1 MSGSSLLELQDVS
14 FGYGEGQSFIPV
26 LDKVN
31 FCVESGQRIAL
42 LGRSGSGKST
52 LMNILAGLL
61 LPERGSV
68 VWQGTDV
75 TQLNDAKRVALR
87 RQTIGVVYQFH
98 HLLPEFSAEEN
109 VALPA
114 ILGGQKV
121 AKSTQLAHQLLDQV
135 GLGHRF
141 DHRPGELSGG
151 ERQRVA
157 VARALAGHPKVLLM
171 DEPTGNLD
179 EATADQVLA
188 MLIDLSETT
197 QTSLVIVTH
206 DRRVAAQTDQQF
218 ELHHGEMKPFQG
230 IETTGGVS
238 SNHSLLAI
246 ATRPEDLPSPV
257 VQRRRPS
264 KASQ

>member
-1 MSGSSLLELQDVS
+1 MSGSSLLELQSVS
-14 FGYGEGQSFIPV
+14 FCYGDGQSRIPV
-26 LDKVN
+26 LDDVN
-31 FCVESGQRIAL
+31 FCITSGQRLAL

-61 LPERGSV
+61 IPERGSV
-68 VWQGTDV
+68 IWQGIDIS
-75 TQLNDAKRVALR
+75 QLNDAKLVALR

-114 ILGGQKV
+114 ILGGQTV
-121 AKSTQLAHQLLDQV
+121 ATSTRMARQLLDQV

-157 VARALAGHPKVLLM
+157 IARALAGHPKVLLM

-179 EATADQVLA
+179 ETTADQVLA
-188 MLIDLSETT
+188 MLIDLSKMT

-206 DRRVAAQTDQQF
+206 DRRVATQTDQQF
-218 ELHHGEMKPFQG
+218 ELHHGEMKPF
-230 IETTGGVS
+230 
-238 SNHSLLAI
+238 
-246 ATRPEDLPSPV
+246 
-257 VQRRRPS
+257 
-264 KASQ
+264 

>member
-1 MSGSSLLELQDVS
+1 MSGSSLLELQSVT
-14 FGYGEGQSFIPV
+14 FGYGDGQSRISV
-26 LDKVN
+26 LDDVN
-31 FCVESGQRIAL
+31 FCIESGQRIAL

-61 LPERGSV
+61 MPERGSV
-68 VWQGTDV
+68 VWQGTDI
-75 TQLNDAKRVALR
+75 TGLNDAKRVALR

-114 ILGGQKV
+114 ILSGQTV
-121 AKSTQLAHQLLDQV
+121 ATSTKMARHLLDQV

-157 VARALAGHPKVLLM
+157 IARALAGHPKVLLM

-179 EATADQVLA
+179 ETTAGQILA
-188 MLIDLSETT
+188 MLIDLSKMT

-206 DRRVAAQTDQQF
+206 DRRVAAQTDQQL
-218 ELHHGEMKPFQG
+218 ELHHGEMKPF
-230 IETTGGVS
+230 
-238 SNHSLLAI
+238 
-246 ATRPEDLPSPV
+246 
-257 VQRRRPS
+257 
-264 KASQ
+264 

>member
-1 MSGSSLLELQDVS
+1 MSGSSLLALQGVS
-14 FGYGEGQSFIPV
+14 FGYGDGQSRIPV
-26 LDKVN
+26 LDDVN
-31 FCVESGQRIAL
+31 FCIESGQRLAL
-42 LGRSGSGKST
+42 VGRSGSGKST

-61 LPERGSV
+61 IPERGSV
-68 VWQGTDV
+68 IWQGIDITG
-75 TQLNDAKRVALR
+75 LNDAKRVALR

-114 ILGGQKV
+114 ILGGQTV
-121 AKSTQLAHQLLDQV
+121 ATSTQLARQLLDQV

-157 VARALAGHPKVLLM
+157 IARALAGHPKVLLM

-179 EATADQVLA
+179 ETTADQVLA
-188 MLIDLSETT
+188 MLLDLSETT

-206 DRRVAAQTDQQF
+206 DRRVATQTDQQF
-218 ELHHGEMKPFQG
+218 EEAPL
-230 IETTGGVS
+230 
-238 SNHSLLAI
+238 
-246 ATRPEDLPSPV
+246 R
-257 VQRRRPS
+257 
-264 KASQ
+264 

>member
-1 MSGSSLLELQDVS
+1 MSGSSLLELQSVS
-14 FGYGEGQSFIPV
+14 FGYGDGQSRIPV
-26 LDKVN
+26 LDDVN
-31 FCVESGQRIAL
+31 FCVESGQRLAL

-61 LPERGSV
+61 IPERGSV
-68 VWQGTDV
+68 IWQGIDIS
-75 TQLNDAKRVALR
+75 QLNDAKLVALR

-114 ILGGQKV
+114 ILGGQTV
-121 AKSTQLAHQLLDQV
+121 ATSTRMARQLLDQV

-157 VARALAGHPKVLLM
+157 IARALAGHPKVLLM

-179 EATADQVLA
+179 ETTADQVLA
-188 MLIDLSETT
+188 MLIDLSKMT

-206 DRRVAAQTDQQF
+206 DRRVATQTDQQF
-218 ELHHGEMKPFQG
+218 ELHHGEMKPF
-230 IETTGGVS
+230 
-238 SNHSLLAI
+238 
-246 ATRPEDLPSPV
+246 
-257 VQRRRPS
+257 
-264 KASQ
+264 

>member
-1 MSGSSLLELQDVS
+1 MSGSSLLELQSVT
-14 FGYGEGQSFIPV
+14 FGYGDGQSRISV
-26 LDKVN
+26 LDDVN

-61 LPERGSV
+61 MPERGSV
-68 VWQGTDV
+68 VWQGTDI
-75 TQLNDAKRVALR
+75 TGLNDAKRVALR

-114 ILGGQKV
+114 ILGGQTV
-121 AKSTQLAHQLLDQV
+121 ATSTKMARHLLDQV

-157 VARALAGHPKVLLM
+157 IARALAGHPKVLLM

-179 EATADQVLA
+179 ETTADHILA

-197 QTSLVIVTH
+197 QTSLV
-206 DRRVAAQTDQQF
+206 
-218 ELHHGEMKPFQG
+218 L
-230 IETTGGVS
+230 
-238 SNHSLLAI
+238 
-246 ATRPEDLPSPV
+246 
-257 VQRRRPS
+257 
-264 KASQ
+264 

>member
-1 MSGSSLLELQDVS
+1 MSGSSLLALQSVS
-14 FGYGEGQSFIPV
+14 FGYGDGQSRIPV
-26 LDKVN
+26 LDDVN
-31 FCVESGQRIAL
+31 FCIESGQRLAL
-42 LGRSGSGKST
+42 VGRSGSGKST

-61 LPERGSV
+61 IPERGSV
-68 VWQGTDV
+68 IWQGIDITG
-75 TQLNDAKRVALR
+75 LNDAKRVALR

-114 ILGGQKV
+114 ILGGQTV
-121 AKSTQLAHQLLDQV
+121 ATSTQLARQLLDQV

-157 VARALAGHPKVLLM
+157 IARALAGHPKVLLM

-179 EATADQVLA
+179 ETTADQVLA
-188 MLIDLSETT
+188 MLLDLSETT

-206 DRRVAAQTDQQF
+206 DRRVATQTDQQF
-218 ELHHGEMKPFQG
+218 ELHHGELKPF
-230 IETTGGVS
+230 
-238 SNHSLLAI
+238 
-246 ATRPEDLPSPV
+246 
-257 VQRRRPS
+257 
-264 KASQ
+264 